1 MLSLIAPEAALQSFV
16 LAFSSLFSIVNPVGS
31 SLIFAQ
37 VTALN
42 SHAERLELAKRIGFY
57 AALIMLSTLWAGAPI
72 LNFFGVSLAA
82 LRIAGGLV
90 VAASAW
96 TLLTAP
102 EAREARKQAEAT
114 REPAGNAAGNPA
126 GSSVGNLAEIAFF
139 PLTLPFTTGPGTIAV
154 AIALGSNR
162 PAPGPDRIGFY
173 VGMSLAALAIA
184 VLVRFTY
191 GSADRVV
198 TWIGPVGARVLGRL
212 FAFLLLCVG
221 TQITVNGVTDVLGPL
236 LAQAGR

>member
-1 MLSLIAPEAALQSFV
+1 MIPFTGFESALTSFLLALSG
-16 LAFSSLFSIVNPVGS
+16 LFSIVNPVGS
-31 SLIFAQ
+31 ALIFAQ
-37 VTALN
+37 VTSER
-42 SHAERLELAKRIGFY
+42 SHADRMELSRRIGFY
-57 AALIMLSTLWAGAPI
+57 AALVMLAALWAGAPI

-102 EAREARKQAEAT
+102 EAREARKHAEAQ
-114 REPAGNAAGNPA
+114 
-126 GSSVGNLAEIAFF
+126 GSTPDNLAELAFF

-173 VGMSLAALAIA
+173 IGMSLAALAIA
-184 VLVRFTY
+184 VIVRFVY

-198 TWIGPVGARVLGRL
+198 MFIGPVGARVLGRL

-236 LAQAGR
+236 LPPR

>member
-42 SHAERLELAKRIGFY
+42 SHAERLELARRIGFY

-102 EAREARKQAEAT
+102 EAREARKHAEA
-114 REPAGNAAGNPA
+114 EPEAGE
-126 GSSVGNLAEIAFF
+126 NLAEVAFF

-154 AIALGSNR
+154 AIALGANR
-162 PAPGPDRIGFY
+162 PSEPGDLAGFFL
-173 VGMSLAALAIA
+173 GASLAAMAIA
-184 VLVRFTY
+184 GLIRLAY

-198 TWIGPVGARVLGRL
+198 TLIGPVRARVLGRL
-212 FAFLLLCVG
+212 AAFLLLCVG
-221 TQITVNGVTDVLGPL
+221 TQITVSGVSDVLGPL
-236 LAQAGR
+236 IASQRA

>member
-1 MLSLIAPEAALQSFV
+1 MPSLIAPEAALQSFV
-16 LAFSSLFSIVNPVGS
+16 LAFSALFSIVNPVGS

-37 VTALN
+37 VTAAN
-42 SHAERLELAKRIGFY
+42 SHGERLELARRIGFY
-57 AALIMLSTLWAGAPI
+57 AALIMLAALWAGAPI

-114 REPAGNAAGNPA
+114 REPAGTAD
-126 GSSVGNLAEIAFF
+126 GNLAEIAFF

-221 TQITVNGVTDVLGPL
+221 TQITVNGITDVLGPL
-236 LAQAGR
+236 LAQARA

>member
-42 SHAERLELAKRIGFY
+42 SHAERLELARRIGFY

-114 REPAGNAAGNPA
+114 REPAGNSA
-126 GSSVGNLAEIAFF
+126 GNLAEIAFF

>member
-1 MLSLIAPEAALQSFV
+1 MTNPIGPEAALQSFV
-16 LAFSSLFSIVNPVGS
+16 LALSSLFSIVNPIGS
-31 SLIFAQ
+31 ALIFAQ
-37 VTALN
+37 VTARN
-42 SHAERLELAKRIGFY
+42 SHPERVELSKRIGFY
-57 AALIMLSTLWAGAPI
+57 AALIMLSALWAGAPI

-114 REPAGNAAGNPA
+114 RET
-126 GSSVGNLAEIAFF
+126 SSNLAEIAFF

-184 VLVRFTY
+184 VMVRFAY

-198 TWIGPVGARVLGRL
+198 QLIGPVGARVLGRL

-221 TQITVNGVTDVLGPL
+221 TQITVNGITDVLAPL
-236 LAQAGR
+236 LAGTAR

>member
-1 MLSLIAPEAALQSFV
+1 MLSLIAPEAALQRFV

-114 REPAGNAAGNPA
+114 REPAGNSAGNPA
-126 GSSVGNLAEIAFF
+126 GNLAEIAFF

>member
-1 MLSLIAPEAALQSFV
+1 MLNFIAPEAALQSFV

-37 VTALN
+37 VAAAH
-42 SHAERLELAKRIGFY
+42 SHGERLELARRIGLY
-57 AALIMLSTLWAGAPI
+57 AALIMLAALWAGAPI
-72 LNFFGVSLAA
+72 LNFFGVSLSA

-114 REPAGNAAGNPA
+114 REPAGN
-126 GSSVGNLAEIAFF
+126 LAEIAFF

-162 PAPGPDRIGFY
+162 PAPGPERIGFY

-236 LAQAGR
+236 LAQVGR

>member
-1 MLSLIAPEAALQSFV
+1 MTYPIGAEAALQSFV
-16 LAFSSLFSIVNPVGS
+16 LALSSLFSIVNPIGS
-31 SLIFAQ
+31 ALIFAQ
-37 VTALN
+37 VTGRN
-42 SHAERLELAKRIGFY
+42 SHPERVELSKRIGFY
-57 AALIMLSTLWAGAPI
+57 AVLIMLAALWAGAPI

-102 EAREARKQAEAT
+102 EAREARKHAEAT
-114 REPAGNAAGNPA
+114 QEAPD
-126 GSSVGNLAEIAFF
+126 NLAEIAFF

-173 VGMSLAALAIA
+173 IGMSLAALVIA
-184 VLVRFTY
+184 VTVRYAY

-198 TWIGPVGARVLGRL
+198 TLIGPVGARVLGRL

-221 TQITVNGVTDVLGPL
+221 TQITVNGVTDVLTPL
-236 LAQAGR
+236 LSGAAR

>member
-1 MLSLIAPEAALQSFV
+1 MLNLFAPEVALQSFV

-37 VTALN
+37 VAAAH
-42 SHAERLELAKRIGFY
+42 SHGERLELAKRIGLY
-57 AALIMLSTLWAGAPI
+57 AALIMLAALWAGAPI
-72 LNFFGVSLAA
+72 LNFFGVSLSA

-114 REPAGNAAGNPA
+114 RDPAGNTA
-126 GSSVGNLAEIAFF
+126 GNLAEIAFF

-154 AIALGSNR
+154 AIALGSSR
-162 PAPGPDRIGFY
+162 PAPGPERIGFY

-236 LAQAGR
+236 LAQVGR

>member
-114 REPAGNAAGNPA
+114 REPAGNAAGNPV